1 MGNSFLVRPWFFAS
15 PVYFPVRREVEELVQ
30 WWLSYLDSSEVTFA
44 SPRIVMGAEELP
56 ARKELSE
63 WPLLIF
69 LSGGTQPWA
78 LEVITRHR
86 GATFWFLHPSDGG
99 FPPETISA
107 MLARNALPALMD
119 VWARARVQPNWLVTH
134 CHDVETLSRAL
145 ILPRWLTQIRGTT
158 LLQVG
163 KTEPW
168 VISSER
174 DLDRV
179 RELTGVRVVQVP
191 LEALLIRY
199 REMQSST
206 GLVHMVTRYWNC
218 AKKTVEP
225 SLEDVTAAYRL
236 YLALTSLMKEHGA
249 TVVAI
254 SCFALAKALR
264 VTACVALSLI
274 NESRD
279 LVAACEGDL
288 DSAISLLVTKVV
300 TGRPSFMG
308 NVIVNL
314 DHTIDMVHCTAPR
327 TLAPG
332 LETNVILRSH
342 HETGCSVAQRV
353 EIQGTKVPATLFRIG
368 LRTGRATVARATF
381 LQNVA
386 LPTCRTQW
394 RFSVCDGSRFLDE
407 LLGNHQV
414 VVFGDHGEDLARCCQ
429 ALGFEACLL

>member
-1 MGNSFLVRPWFFAS
+1 LGNSFLVRPWFFAS

-78 LEVITRHR
+78 LEVINQHR

-99 FPPETISA
+99 FPPETI
-107 MLARNALPALMD
+107 L
-119 VWARARVQPNWLVTH
+119 
-134 CHDVETLSRAL
+134 ETLSRAL
-145 ILPRWLTQIRGTT
+145 ILPRWLAQIRGTT

-174 DLDRV
+174 DPDRL

-191 LEALLIRY
+191 LEALLVRY

-249 TVVAI
+249 TAVAI

-288 DSAISLLVTKVV
+288 DSAISLLVAKVV

-342 HETGCSVAQRV
+342 HETCCSVAQRV
-353 EIQGTKVPATLFRIG
+353 EIHGTKEPATLFRIG

-414 VVFGDHGEDLARCCQ
+414 VVFGDHVEDLARCCQ
-429 ALGFEACLL
+429 ALGFEARLL